1 MTLGSQLFIKE
12 PYPTRRT
19 ILLGALAY
27 AVSGCFFDIPSDI
40 NRSMDLSPNFREKL
54 RVIERKAVGRLGAY
68 VLDTANGRSFGWRE
82 NERFAHASS
91 FKLSL
96 AAMVLALGERGKID
110 PGEMLHWTESDMM
123 WVSPVTRANIATGLS
138 MRELAQATLVT
149 SDNTAA
155 NVLLRR
161 LGGPETLTAFWRST
175 GDEISRLDM
184 YEPELNV
191 VPPGTTLN
199 STTPMA
205 MGNTLARLMTGKV
218 LSAESTATLR
228 EWMAQVRTGMDRIRA
243 GFPDDWVAGD
253 KTGTGIGDDVH
264 TYVDIAFG
272 APEGR
277 LPLIVTAYFE
287 PANLVEPMDPVS
299 VRALSD
305 VGRLAVRSI
314 SSRGTGM

>member
-1 MTLGSQLFIKE
+1 MAYGSRDFVKLTH
-12 PYPTRRT
+12 PTRRT
-19 ILLGALAY
+19 VLTGALVCALNGCT
-27 AVSGCFFDIPSDI
+27 SGRESDTI
-40 NRSMDLSPNFREKL
+40 GTKDMTTNYRERL
-54 RVIERKAVGRLGAY
+54 RGIERSAGGRLGAY
-68 VLDTANGRSFGWRE
+68 VLDTSNGRSFGWRE

-96 AAMVLALGERGKID
+96 AAMVLALDERGTID
-110 PGEMLHWTESDMM
+110 LGEILHWTESDMM

-138 MRELAQATLVT
+138 MRELAWATLVT

-218 LSAESTATLR
+218 LSVENTATLSD
-228 EWMAQVRTGMDRIRA
+228 WMAQVRTGMDRIRA

-305 VGRLAVRSI
+305 VGRLAFRSI